1 MSGIFIMEKSKEQI
15 LLKYLKSQ
23 IRIWK

>member
-1 MSGIFIMEKSKEQI
+1 MSGIFNMEKSKEQI